1 MTDSFVCI
9 VKFIWQQN
17 YSEYR
22 VTKNDYIWGEMRM
35 FSFITGILL
44 FLFKYPVSAQIQ
56 YLEAFKY
63 QGKTKAEIQKE
74 KYIEREERKEAREQR
89 KLRRLE
95 KKMIKKHHKKL
106 QDKKTYKRMKKSR
119 KKSQMYNE
127 NKREFFLKR
136 WFKNKRKVK

>member
-1 MTDSFVCI
+1 MYAMKSL
-9 VKFIWQQN
+9 K
-17 YSEYR
+17 
-22 VTKNDYIWGEMRM
+22 K
-35 FSFITGILL
+35 ILVVL
-44 FLFKYPVSAQIQ
+44 FLLLVNFVIGQIQ

-74 KYIEREERKEAREQR
+74 RYIEKQERKEAREER

-119 KKSQMYNE
+119 KKATMYNE

-136 WFKNKRKVK
+136 WFQKLRKK

>member
-1 MTDSFVCI
+1 MLS
-9 VKFIWQQN
+9 
-17 YSEYR
+17 S
-22 VTKNDYIWGEMRM
+22 
-35 FSFITGILL
+35 SIL
-44 FLFKYPVSAQIQ
+44 SAQIQ
-56 YLEAFKY
+56 YLEAFKH

-95 KKMIKKHHKKL
+95 KKMIKQHHKKL

-119 KKSQMYNE
+119 KKATMYNE

-136 WFKNKRKVK
+136 WFKNKRKVR

>member
-1 MTDSFVCI
+1 MFMTKI
-9 VKFIWQQN
+9 ILI
-17 YSEYR
+17 Y
-22 VTKNDYIWGEMRM
+22 
-35 FSFITGILL
+35 ILL
-44 FLFKYPVSAQIQ
+44 NINTICIAQIQ

-74 KYIEREERKEAREQR
+74 KYIEREKRKEEKEQR

-95 KKMIKKHHKKL
+95 KKMIKNHHKKL

-119 KKSQMYNE
+119 KKATMYNE

-136 WFKNKRKVK
+136 WFKNKRKIKG

>member
-1 MTDSFVCI
+1 MKRRHWIILVIWYYNYVC
-9 VKFIWQQN
+9 
-17 YSEYR
+17 
-22 VTKNDYIWGEMRM
+22 
-35 FSFITGILL
+35 
-44 FLFKYPVSAQIQ
+44 VSQIQ

-74 KYIEREERKEAREQR
+74 KYIEREERKEAREER

-106 QDKKTYKRMKKSR
+106 QDKNTYKRMKKSR
-119 KKSQMYNE
+119 KKAAMYNE

-136 WFKNKRKVK
+136 WFKNKKK